1 MKIRTFG
8 TVAIIRYAFSS
19 CGYIALTATS
29 WVGKEPCLS
38 KRIFDLRWR
47 GDQNKNPRGMMI
59 NGIGETLSSV
69 TVDLMFLPQPLSC
82 QVSQLTWCF
91 YHNLPQPLSCQVSQ
105 LTWCFYH
112 NLYPVKCHSW
122 PDVFTTTS
130 TLSVSQ
136 LTWCFYH
143 HLSVTVDL
151 MFLPQLLS
159 CQCHSWPDVFTTTS
173 ILSVSQLTW
182 CFYHNLYPVSV
193 TVDLMS
199 TTASLMFFPWTT

>member
-1 MKIRTFG
+1 
-8 TVAIIRYAFSS
+8 
-19 CGYIALTATS
+19 
-29 WVGKEPCLS
+29 
-38 KRIFDLRWR
+38 
-47 GDQNKNPRGMMI
+47 MI

-91 YHNLPQPLSCQVSQ
+91 YHNLYPVKCHSWPDVFTTTSILSSVTVDLMFLPQPLSCQVSQ

-130 TLSVSQ
+130 ILS
-136 LTWCFYH
+136 
-143 HLSVTVDL
+143 SVTVDL
-151 MFLPQLLS
+151 MM
-159 CQCHSWPDVFTTTS
+159 S

-193 TVDLMS
+193 TVDLMFLPQPLS
-199 TTASLMFFPWTT
+199 CQCHSWPNVYHTLWCFFLGQHKHTSLCQSCCRCIMWARTLDCRAYPTPLIIAYETKFITSLS